1 MEITLWRIY
10 LVFLKV
16 GAILLGGGY
25 VILPLL
31 TDELV
36 DRRKWLTKD
45 DLIEFYSISQC
56 LPGIIAANTAVFT
69 GYKLKGKFGAIAA
82 VVGMCTSPFLAIV
95 CLATV
100 LSQLTKVPVVI
111 NIFWGVGIGILILLL
126 LTVQEIWE
134 NSVVDKFT
142 LFLFCAVFLL
152 TVLCSFSPVY
162 SIIGAAFAGIVYRL
176 VKRRMDS

>member
-1 MEITLWRIY
+1 MKITFLKIY

-31 TDELV
+31 TEELV
-36 DRRKWLTKD
+36 NKRGGLTKD

-69 GYKLKGKFGAIAA
+69 GYKLKGKYGAVAA
-82 VVGMCTSPFLAIV
+82 VMGMCTSPFLAIV
-95 CLATV
+95 CLAAV
-100 LSQLTKVPVVI
+100 LSRLTNVPLVI
-111 NIFWGVGIGILILLL
+111 NVFWGVGIGILILLV

-142 LFLFCAVFLL
+142 LFLFLTVFLL
-152 TVLCSFSPVY
+152 TVMFSFSPVY
-162 SIIGAAFAGIVYRL
+162 SVIGAAFAGIIYRV
-176 VKRRMDS
+176 VKRRISP